1 MDNLK
6 NLKSFFEK
14 NDDCNLDIPDF
25 GDFSLFNDVEVSPV
39 FVFRDEENTVIDIE
53 RTDEAEILKHPHLE
67 VMYSVYL
74 THDPE
79 HTANQGFGGSLCV
92 GDFPALAVAKAFES
106 FMHALLSSHKAAKEL
121 EAA

>member
-6 NLKSFFEK
+6 NLKSFFDNNE
-14 NDDCNLDIPDF
+14 NCNLEIPNF
-25 GDFSLFNDVEVSPV
+25 GDFSRFNDVEVSPV
-39 FVFRDEENTVIDIE
+39 FVFRDKTTGVIDVE
-53 RTDEAEILKHPHLE
+53 RTDEAEMLKNHGLE

-74 THDPE
+74 THDQFHP
-79 HTANQGFGGSLCV
+79 ANQGFGGSLCI
-92 GDFPALAVAKAFES
+92 GDFPALAVAKAFAS